1 MPDERLFLDGGIMGS
16 GAANAYVNV
25 NPSGS
30 AETYAVNGGN
40 SYTLSDG
47 KSYTVGSK
55 GEIQFNN
62 KISNVTLNLYDG
74 MMSVGQNAEIN
85 AGVANPDGWID
96 GNDLNAYGG
105 VINSINGVIG
115 TMTFNNLALFNS
127 TGMQVDVDL
136 ATGGLIT

>member
-1 MPDERLFLDGGIMGS
+1 MGS

-40 SYTLSDG
+40 SYTPERRKKVIRSAA
-47 KSYTVGSK
+47 K

-115 TMTFNNLALFNS
+115 TMTFNNLAF
-127 TGMQVDVDL
+127 V
-136 ATGGLIT
+136 